1 MGASGRRWATA
12 GLGLVAIA
20 AGAGCWY
27 GSWWMAALL
36 FKPAAPGPPPDG
48 SPPGLG
54 LLEWAG
60 RVQALQVG
68 GLLLVVFGLIA
79 WLLALNH
86 WLWEGGRRTGEK
98 SLDHGPRPR
107 FVDPD

>member
-1 MGASGRRWATA
+1 MGASGRRWAAA

-20 AGAGCWY
+20 AGLGCWC

-36 FKPAAPGPPPDG
+36 FKPAASGPPPDG

-86 WLWEGGRRTGEK
+86 WLWEGGRGAVNDRPGEAT
-98 SLDHGPRPR
+98 RPR
-107 FVDPD
+107 FVEED